1 MLDHDKRNRATSAIE
16 LPPKQPG
23 NGSSWE
29 ELNEQFNSSISY
41 VLAVLQSAMG
51 YSPIGSRP
59 NARIVQEA
67 QKPVGDIYKGHKFE
81 VLANEESSTLA
92 FGGLNDKPKKSKT
105 PPRDRITRAVIMSTL
120 KEFIELAQDPKNF
133 DKLYDTIHAPDSH
146 LKKILSLLID
156 PRVKG
161 GDEHTINTQEWMKKL
176 NLSKISI
183 EGKGRVEGKV
193 IEILANIATYKQLNA
208 LSEDQLKQT
217 REVILSDYT
226 ASYASV
232 QTKLLEGQPQQTVI
246 TPEVGIESIVDD
258 AKPLG
263 TEAAPQGDQEAV
275 VAPLTEEN
283 LAQHDEEYNG
293 ARHDEPEDDQLTTP
307 SEAVSKAS
315 QIPAPEPHVEDIT
328 ATQSAAVELEA
339 DKDVA
344 SIPESPA
351 QKPPVEGLV
360 TEEYVLSNEG
370 SKEELQTPRNPVDE
384 EELLPKEKLIEKERE
399 REKKLTIRGLERLA
413 ELFEINTLKFT
424 RPTKTGELLFHIF
437 KNANKIIEEGTYLM
451 NMYRSPPRK
460 RSLLKSTLK
469 RKKDSSSKI
478 TREDLELSYVG
489 NQTILHHAILRG
501 KLQESQ
507 KMVEDIMNLL
517 EEVDK
522 QEAIS
527 FINKK
532 DYYGHT
538 AWDYAVA
545 MRKEFDNIYWGGIA
559 QIIHDRLQDLESD
572 PLASVASE
580 KSTEPAEHHVE
591 DIEAAPEPIQ
601 PEAAKPQASVV
612 EPEADENAPPV
623 PAYLAPEHPPA
634 EDIEAAQPAAEDPNM
649 GSGAEKP
656 PEPRNPVDEMAAE
669 NAIIEKKLSELTNDE
684 VIYLLNK
691 LNSGS
696 ASPELARES
705 VKQLMKEIQ
714 DGNVESFFVNRLIG
728 GIRNY
733 GFNQAKKSQLTSE
746 IMKIPLRELPPI
758 LAKALFHMS
767 LNTHQIELLERLLA
781 THPNILHDNVEE
793 LMHFKT
799 HVEFYGNNYSPEYL
813 HRLLKIVREY
823 EFIITSQKFPHFHT
837 LYDDVL
843 DDIYDK
849 IDSKLRPR
857 GEAANKKTTKRNV
870 GLLTS
875 TMDRL
880 KSLFRATSSDE
891 TIVDEINAAQKGKKN
906 LLHHAV
912 SESDVKA
919 VMKILN
925 AATKSNKL
933 SDFIN
938 IIDEDGHTALHYAR
952 DRKIRQLLRDNGAKY
967 EPLILANEPEE
978 DWPIAAP
985 KLATIVEET
994 EEQLLEEEQLAEE
1007 QLAEAQLAE
1016 RQLAEAQLAEAQL
1029 AKRQLAEEQ
1038 LAEYIFKGDINNVE
1052 RQLERINKYEMLP
1065 EILASYY
1072 EMELD
1077 LYREGRMLTQQFD
1090 ITFLHAAIIMGNT
1103 KVVRAI
1109 LNSAKTIPSLLN
1121 ELLTQPAPG
1130 HRDVLDL
1137 AVENGDPKLIEEII
1151 GYIAQDKNLLKDVF
1165 SHESENDVQI
1175 TDIIN
1180 NPNTRGLLYAIAK
1193 LKSEKGWDYL
1203 GKNRLAVLQELSLQ
1217 FEAIKKNGD
1226 KQINMLA
1233 ERLFNIIADDQ
1244 NLKDDLE
1251 GDVDNFKEGSNMIKT
1266 IMELPVLPDVLVDNL
1281 FKISIEHAMTE
1292 LFKKLKERYH
1302 DKFLEKL
1309 GDYKKAVDN
1318 YVIEHHGYGNISE
1331 IYHIIEEYQDK
1342 HKTEMLGFRVKEE
1355 EESVPPPPPTFA
1367 EKVFSSIARVFNT
1380 FRQRFFPVDTQAS
1393 PVEKDSIEQNETIE
1407 NKPKEGQIT
1416 EAIFEEDN
1424 LARSRLEQLTEEQ
1437 LTANQLAE
1445 YIGKGGLN
1453 NNVERQL
1460 EKINKYGMLPE
1471 ILTSYHE
1478 MELNLYREG
1487 RVSTQRLNLTF
1498 LHAAIIMGNIG
1509 AVRAILNSA
1518 KTIPSLLKE
1527 ILTQPAPGHRDVLD
1541 LVVENGDPEL
1551 MKEIIG
1557 YIAKDKS
1564 LLKDVFSFESEN
1576 NVQIT
1581 DIINDGS
1588 TRGLLYAIA
1597 KSKNEGIYY
1606 LGNNPLAVLKELS
1619 LQLEAIKKKDDKQ
1632 INILA
1637 ELSTDVL
1644 PLYEWL
1650 FNIVALESLWEGEP
1664 DDVIKEKENIIK
1676 RYKETLNP
1684 VVFDPK
1690 NPAKIIDD
1698 LQIAI
1703 NELSE
1708 KPDSADAKAKLTN
1721 LFLKIEK
1728 AKVKDAA
1735 ELLKRAMASA
1745 NDPVTPE
1752 VLRALCD
1759 NPIAFINTYLDE
1771 VVASTHE
1778 GKIIDA
1784 ILENQIGKALII
1796 LKSANSINPDVIYK
1810 KHNIKAAIKANVQ
1823 KISVEISDYLKQGKD
1838 NLARSQ
1844 LEQLTSPGSAYKALL
1859 STLKDK
1865 GGEVDL
1871 NLYEFSQQ
1879 LADQIEE
1886 AANPRKKP
1894 RSSNE
1899 PSSLP
1904 SQKKPPLP
1912 PRPDRAPPKR
1922 SRPPLP
1928 SGEKPSHSE
1937 KEIERQRA
1945 HTDGSKHSNPRQGSK
1960 GAKRKLGRTST
1971 DTSNN
1976 RQR

>member
-1 MLDHDKRNRATSAIE
+1 MLGHDKRNRATSAIE
-16 LPPKQPG
+16 LPPEQPD
-23 NGSSWE
+23 NELSWE
-29 ELNEQFNSSISY
+29 ELNKQFISNISY

-51 YSPIGSRP
+51 YSPIGSRS
-59 NARIVQEA
+59 NARITQEA

-120 KEFIELAQDPKNF
+120 KEFIELAQDPNNF
-133 DKLYDTIHAPDSH
+133 DNLYDTIHAPDSH

-193 IEILANIATYKQLNA
+193 IEILANIATHKQLNA

-263 TEAAPQGDQEAV
+263 TEAAPQGDQEEV

-293 ARHDEPEDDQLTTP
+293 ARHDDLEDDQLTTA

-328 ATQSAAVELEA
+328 ATQPAAVELEA
-339 DKDVA
+339 YEDVA
-344 SIPESPA
+344 PIPESPA
-351 QKPPVEGLV
+351 QKPPVEDLV

-370 SKEELQTPRNPVDE
+370 SKEELQT
-384 EELLPKEKLIEKERE
+384 
-399 REKKLTIRGLERLA
+399 
-413 ELFEINTLKFT
+413 
-424 RPTKTGELLFHIF
+424 
-437 KNANKIIEEGTYLM
+437 
-451 NMYRSPPRK
+451 
-460 RSLLKSTLK
+460 
-469 RKKDSSSKI
+469 
-478 TREDLELSYVG
+478 
-489 NQTILHHAILRG
+489 
-501 KLQESQ
+501 
-507 KMVEDIMNLL
+507 
-517 EEVDK
+517 
-522 QEAIS
+522 
-527 FINKK
+527 
-532 DYYGHT
+532 
-538 AWDYAVA
+538 
-545 MRKEFDNIYWGGIA
+545 
-559 QIIHDRLQDLESD
+559 
-572 PLASVASE
+572 
-580 KSTEPAEHHVE
+580 
-591 DIEAAPEPIQ
+591 
-601 PEAAKPQASVV
+601 
-612 EPEADENAPPV
+612 
-623 PAYLAPEHPPA
+623 
-634 EDIEAAQPAAEDPNM
+634 
-649 GSGAEKP
+649 
-656 PEPRNPVDEMAAE
+656 PRNPVDEMAAE

-1151 GYIAQDKNLLKDVF
+1151 GYIVKDKSLLKDVF

-1318 YVIEHHGYGNISE
+1318 YVIEHHGYENISE
-1331 IYHIIEEYQDK
+1331 IYDIIEEYQGK
-1342 HKTEMLGFRVKEE
+1342 HKVEMLGFRVKEE
-1355 EESVPPPPPTFA
+1355 EESVPPPPPTFT